1 MRKLFLGLFSTVA
14 LLCGVGSAAAQ
25 AHTVTFT
32 WTWPTTRV
40 GGAAL
45 PLSSIG
51 SFVIFDT
58 SVPAPGAPGTIV
70 PCTVTIP
77 PTTATG
83 TCTTGTLAAGTHAY
97 VAIVSDN
104 ATPPD
109 PSAVSNSVS
118 AVIPLS
124 GPAAITNLTA
134 TVN

>member
-1 MRKLFLGLFSTVA
+1 MRKLFLGLFSAAV

-51 SFVIFDT
+51 GFVVYDT
-58 SVPAPGAPGTIV
+58 SLPAPGVPGTV
-70 PCTVTIP
+70 VACPVTLP

-83 TCTTGTLAAGTHAY
+83 TCTTGTVAAGTHVF
-97 VAIVSDN
+97 VAVVSDN

-109 PSAVSNSVS
+109 ASAVSNSAS
-118 AVIPLS
+118 AVIALA
-124 GPAAITNLTA
+124 GPVAITNLTA